1 MLIYLVFLI
10 VLNLETLTIMQ
21 TFDLELRVKTFGS
34 VITWEIFLEDV
45 TDRNRRVKDWLQ
57 ADGFRY
63 KKLPSYTIQDDVLTV
78 FAGSQGIVGGTL
90 TCEVLINNISQP
102 EKLISKVEETE
113 YAKVNYQIG

>member
-1 MLIYLVFLI
+1 
-10 VLNLETLTIMQ
+10 MQ

-45 TDRNRRVKDWLQ
+45 TDRNRRVRDWLQ

-63 KKLPSYTIQDDVLTV
+63 KKLNDYSIEDDVLTV
-78 FAGSQGIVGGTL
+78 FAGSQGIIGGTL
-90 TCEVLINNISQP
+90 NCEVLIDGVSQP